1 MLWQEGLLS
10 TLLLF
15 ERKIYQDLHKSTNCL
30 TEADSIARFFIFN
43 Y

>member
-1 MLWQEGLLS
+1 MFWQEGLLS

-15 ERKIYQDLHKSTNCL
+15 DRKIYQDLHKPNNCL
-30 TEADSIARFFIFN
+30 TEADSISRFFIFN